1 MLQELVKYMVKDLVM
16 IVPNNSKNPKI
27 HEYKVSKIRVKNKK
41 YYISFD
47 QYENEIILTEDQ
59 MVEFRIIVGHTFSSK
74 EFHKI
79 KNSEK
84 MSLYYNKV
92 LHYIDFKPRSKKEV
106 YNYLLNLDV
115 DEKSI
120 NEIIQKLIKIQYL
133 DDERYAQSYIL
144 ELIRKSKGRLYILQ
158 NLLNK
163 GIDQELIQKYLNEY
177 SFDEEKKN
185 ALKIVNK
192 FISSIQKNPIKKQ
205 KMQITNKLLQE
216 GYSFDIINYVLGE
229 IEWTDN
235 SNALLVKE
243 YQKLLNKEID
253 QNKIIMKL
261 LNKGFDYQ
269 DIKKIIHSCKYN

>member
-1 MLQELVKYMVKDLVM
+1 MLQELVKYMAKDLVM
-16 IVPNNSKNPKI
+16 IVPNNSKNSKI

-74 EFHKI
+74 EFHI

-163 GIDQELIQKYLNEY
+163 GIDQDLIQKYLNEY

>member
-1 MLQELVKYMVKDLVM
+1 MLQELVKYMAKDLVM
-16 IVPNNSKNPKI
+16 IVPNNSKNSKI

-59 MVEFRIIVGHTFSSK
+59 MVEFRIIVGHTISSE

-163 GIDQELIQKYLNEY
+163 GIDQDLIQKYLNEY

>member
-1 MLQELVKYMVKDLVM
+1 
-16 IVPNNSKNPKI
+16 
-27 HEYKVSKIRVKNKK
+27 
-41 YYISFD
+41 
-47 QYENEIILTEDQ
+47 
-59 MVEFRIIVGHTFSSK
+59 MVEFRIIVGHTFSSE

-158 NLLNK
+158 NLLLLFPVQTVWLMVSGQRLFQSHLNRRGSRHLQQILLHQEIQLQYRRNPVNGLLEEVHIQPYSRYHTDRRGHRNK
-163 GIDQELIQKYLNEY
+163 
-177 SFDEEKKN
+177 
-185 ALKIVNK
+185 AV
-192 FISSIQKNPIKKQ
+192 
-205 KMQITNKLLQE
+205 
-216 GYSFDIINYVLGE
+216 DI
-229 IEWTDN
+229 
-235 SNALLVKE
+235 
-243 YQKLLNKEID
+243 
-253 QNKIIMKL
+253 
-261 LNKGFDYQ
+261 
-269 DIKKIIHSCKYN
+269 C